1 MASWMDVEFLM
12 IQWYQEAIDDAHL
25 EIIAIDSE
33 LDDLLSIRAES
44 AAERSIQAWAIRDL
58 TQQKADLI
66 EDHQPQ
72 IRLAAADRQANKSL
86 RW

>member
-1 MASWMDVEFLM
+1 MASWLNVEFIM
-12 IQWYQEAIDDAHL
+12 TRWYQEASDDAHH

-58 TQQKADLI
+58 TQQKADLM

-72 IRLAAADRQANKSL
+72 IRLATADRQANKSL
-86 RW
+86 CW